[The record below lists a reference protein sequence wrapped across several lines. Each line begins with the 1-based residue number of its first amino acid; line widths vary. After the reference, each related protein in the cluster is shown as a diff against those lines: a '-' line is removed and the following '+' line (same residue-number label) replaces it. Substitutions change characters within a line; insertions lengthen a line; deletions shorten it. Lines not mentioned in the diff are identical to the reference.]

1 MELLEVGQEAR
12 GDAVVVLASGDVDSI
27 TVDKLTAQLSAA
39 LDVAASHPARLVV
52 VDLKS
57 VSFFGSAGLNAV
69 LECHEA
75 GAAAGTSVRLVAD
88 HGEVLEPIK
97 VTELDRILDIYP
109 TVSDALQHNKSA
121 KDAEDTERR

>member
-12 GDAVVVLASGDVDSI
+12 QEAVVVLASGDVDSI
-27 TVDKLTAQLSAA
+27 TVDKLTAELNAA

-57 VSFFGSAGLNAV
+57 VNFFGSAGLNAV

-75 GAAAGTSVRLVAD
+75 GATAGTSVRLVAD

-97 VTELDRILDIYP
+97 VTELDRILDVYP

-121 KDAEDTERR
+121 GDAEGAERR